1 MTAANYIKARISKP
15 ERISY
20 KGYGETQLKVDCP
33 CEDGGRTA
41 CSEKENQLNRR
52 TEFIIKSLNISTASI
67 KVAPKGGTKVQGG
80 NINFV
85 VEDGSAADFRLQNL
99 EDSEDLKGVHFRVQV
114 ESSNVQ
120 IPNAIAK
127 FKRDDVYEYQHDG
140 MYKYCL
146 GSGLKTLDEAAILE
160 TKLRAIGYPN
170 AVVVAFN
177 NRTRIS
183 LDQAKKLLTG
193 QNK

>member
-1 MTAANYIKARISKP
+1 
-15 ERISY
+15 
-20 KGYGETQLKVDCP
+20 
-33 CEDGGRTA
+33 
-41 CSEKENQLNRR
+41 
-52 TEFIIKSLNISTASI
+52 LNISTASI
-67 KVAPKGGTKVQGG
+67 KVAPKGGNTAQGG
-80 NINFV
+80 NVNFV

-160 TKLRAIGYPN
+160 TKLRASGYPN